1 MYKTDFVVKYHDI
14 ENELILNLHRK
25 MMRQHEL
32 EDIAE
37 KEAAAAKVAAAIL
50 EKENQIKALELLAQ
64 KQTLEEQSKSVKKKG
79 GRKKATPVVP
89 AQTVVEVVPA
99 QTVVEVVPSQTV
111 VEVVPSQTV
120 VEAPK
125 KRGRKK
131 AVKVEEPK
139 PEIKVEEIKVEVQK
153 EEPKKTESTVDDDDD
168 DDDCEDI
175 EYTMD
180 DVHLICE
187 KLYRDELLSV
197 FEVETI
203 NDPNMDAGIKR
214 VIKKMIDNTKFKQ
227 FLDEVKNELIDFSSI
242 SGTPTEIDNVRRNAE
257 YVIFITLFSQHVFYI
272 THKCI
277 CQLFTVDDVDPNL
290 LDRLKDKTIS
300 LFKKN

>member
-1 MYKTDFVVKYHDI
+1 MYKTNFVVKYHDI

-25 MMRQHEL
+25 MMKQHEL

-50 EKENQIKALELLAQ
+50 EKEKQIKALELLAQ
-64 KQTLEEQSKSVKKKG
+64 EQAKPVKKKG
-79 GRKKATPVVP
+79 GKKKAESAPNVVE
-89 AQTVVEVVPA
+89 TVVAEPI
-99 QTVVEVVPSQTV
+99 VE
-111 VEVVPSQTV
+111 E
-120 VEAPK
+120 PK

-131 AVKVEEPK
+131 AVKVETVAEP
-139 PEIKVEEIKVEVQK
+139 IKVEESVLEPVKVIQVV
-153 EEPKKTESTVDDDDD
+153 EEPKKDVKADDDD

-227 FLDEVKNELIDFSSI
+227 FLDEVKNELIDFTSV

-277 CQLFTVDDVDPNL
+277 CQLFTVDDVDPNR
-290 LDRLKDKTIS
+290 LDR
-300 LFKKN
+300 

>member
-1 MYKTDFVVKYHDI
+1 MYKTNFVVKYHDI

-25 MMRQHEL
+25 MMKQHEL

-50 EKENQIKALELLAQ
+50 EKENQIKAALEQA
-64 KQTLEEQSKSVKKKG
+64 KPVKKKG
-79 GRKKATPVVP
+79 GKKKADPVEPVQ
-89 AQTVVEVVPA
+89 AQIE
-99 QTVVEVVPSQTV
+99 E
-111 VEVVPSQTV
+111 
-120 VEAPK
+120 PK

-131 AVKVEEPK
+131 AVKVETVVEPVIE
-139 PEIKVEEIKVEVQK
+139 PVIEPVKVIQIV
-153 EEPKKTESTVDDDDD
+153 EEPKKDVKEDDDDDD

-227 FLDEVKNELIDFSSI
+227 FLDEVKNELIDFTSV

>member
-25 MMRQHEL
+25 MMKQHEL

-37 KEAAAAKVAAAIL
+37 KEAAAAAML
-50 EKENQIKALELLAQ
+50 EKEKQIKALELLAL
-64 KQTLEEQSKSVKKKG
+64 KQAEEQAEKQAKPVKKKAS
-79 GRKKATPVVP
+79 KKKVAAETAAVAT
-89 AQTVVEVVPA
+89 ATATVAVE
-99 QTVVEVVPSQTV
+99 TVAVATETV
-111 VEVVPSQTV
+111 AVATATETETV
-120 VEAPK
+120 AVK
-125 KRGRKK
+125 KKGRKK
-131 AVKVEEPK
+131 AVKVIEPMIELI
-139 PEIKVEEIKVEVQK
+139 PIVEPIL
-153 EEPKKTESTVDDDDD
+153 EPKKEANDDDDDD

-175 EYTMD
+175 EYSMD

-214 VIKKMIDNTKFKQ
+214 VINKMIDNTTFKK
-227 FLDEVKNELIDFSSI
+227 FLDEVKNELIDFTSI
-242 SGTPTEIDNVRRNAE
+242 SGNPTEIDNVRNNAE
-257 YVIFITLFSQHVFYI
+257 YVIFITLFSQHVFFI
-272 THKCI
+272 THRCI

-290 LDRLKDKTIS
+290 LDRLKDKTIG
-300 LFKKN
+300 LFKRN

>member
-1 MYKTDFVVKYHDI
+1 MYKTNFVVKYHDI

-25 MMRQHEL
+25 MMKQHEL

-50 EKENQIKALELLAQ
+50 EKEKQIKALELLAQ
-64 KQTLEEQSKSVKKKG
+64 EQTKIVEEQSKAVKKKG
-79 GRKKATPVVP
+79 GKKKTEPVS
-89 AQTVVEVVPA
+89 TVV
-99 QTVVEVVPSQTV
+99 VE
-111 VEVVPSQTV
+111 
-120 VEAPK
+120 EAPK

-131 AVKVEEPK
+131 AVKVETVLEPVK
-139 PEIKVEEIKVEVQK
+139 LEELVKLEEPVKLESIQVV
-153 EEPKKTESTVDDDDD
+153 EEPKKDVKTDDDDDDDD
-168 DDDCEDI
+168 DDDCENI

-227 FLDEVKNELIDFSSI
+227 FLDEVKNELIDFTSI
-242 SGTPTEIDNVRRNAE
+242 SGTPTEIDNVRCNAE

>member
-37 KEAAAAKVAAAIL
+37 KEAAAATIL
-50 EKENQIKALELLAQ
+50 EKEKEKEKQIKALELLAL
-64 KQTLEEQSKSVKKKG
+64 KQAEEQAKPVKKKG
-79 GRKKATPVVP
+79 GKKKVEPILKEEPV
-89 AQTVVEVVPA
+89 TVVAV
-99 QTVVEVVPSQTV
+99 TVVAVAVAEVAEPVPVPVTV
-111 VEVVPSQTV
+111 TAE
-120 VEAPK
+120 K
-125 KRGRKK
+125 KKGRKK
-131 AVKVEEPK
+131 AVKVIEPAIELI
-139 PEIKVEEIKVEVQK
+139 PVIEVVKVAKVVEKVEVVKK
-153 EEPKKTESTVDDDDD
+153 EANDDDDDD

-175 EYTMD
+175 EYSMD

-214 VIKKMIDNTKFKQ
+214 VINKMIDNTTFKQ
-227 FLDEVKNELIDFSSI
+227 FLDEVKNELIDFTSI
-242 SGTPTEIDNVRRNAE
+242 SGNPTEIDNVRNNAE
-257 YVIFITLFSQHVFYI
+257 YVIFITLFSQHVFFI

-290 LDRLKDKTIS
+290 LDRLKDKTIG
-300 LFKKN
+300 LFKRN

>member
-37 KEAAAAKVAAAIL
+37 KEAAAAKVAAELL
-50 EKENQIKALELLAQ
+50 EKEKQLKALEEAAAAAAP
-64 KQTLEEQSKSVKKKG
+64 VKKKG
-79 GRKKATPVVP
+79 GKKKAVKEETVTQEPV
-89 AQTVVEVVPA
+89 E
-99 QTVVEVVPSQTV
+99 
-111 VEVVPSQTV
+111 
-120 VEAPK
+120 PK

-131 AVKVEEPK
+131 AVKVESIPVAEPL
-139 PEIKVEEIKVEVQK
+139 PIVEPTLTVEPTI
-153 EEPKKTESTVDDDDD
+153 EEPKNEKQDDD
-168 DDDCEDI
+168 DDDCEDL

-187 KLYRDELLSV
+187 KLFRDELLSV
-197 FEVETI
+197 FGVETI

-214 VIKKMIDNTKFKQ
+214 VIEKMIDNKNFKQ
-227 FLDEVKNELIDFSSI
+227 LLEDIKHELIDFSSF
-242 SGTPTEIDNVRRNAE
+242 SGTPTEMENIRRNSE
-257 YVIFITLFSQHVFYI
+257 YLIFITLFSQHVFYI

-277 CQLFTVDDVDPNL
+277 CQLFTVGDVDPNL
-290 LDRLKDKTIS
+290 MDRLKDKTIS

>member
-25 MMRQHEL
+25 MMKQHEL

-37 KEAAAAKVAAAIL
+37 KEAAAAKVAAAML
-50 EKENQIKALELLAQ
+50 EKEKQIKALELLAQ
-64 KQTLEEQSKSVKKKG
+64 EQTKIVEEQSTPVKKKG
-79 GRKKATPVVP
+79 GKKKDVEASAT
-89 AQTVVEVVPA
+89 
-99 QTVVEVVPSQTV
+99 
-111 VEVVPSQTV
+111 

-131 AVKVEEPK
+131 AVKAEEPAPVVIK
-139 PEIKVEEIKVEVQK
+139 EPEPVSVVIK
-153 EEPKKTESTVDDDDD
+153 EPENDEDDD
-168 DDDCEDI
+168 DDDCENI

-227 FLDEVKNELIDFSSI
+227 FLDEVKNELIDFTSI
-242 SGTPTEIDNVRRNAE
+242 SGTPTEIDNVRCNAE

>member
-1 MYKTDFVVKYHDI
+1 MYKTNFVVKYHDI

-25 MMRQHEL
+25 MMKQHEL

-50 EKENQIKALELLAQ
+50 EKEKQIKALELLAQ
-64 KQTLEEQSKSVKKKG
+64 EQAEEQAKPVKKKG
-79 GRKKATPVVP
+79 GKKKAEPVEPVS
-89 AQTVVEVVPA
+89 TE
-99 QTVVEVVPSQTV
+99 E
-111 VEVVPSQTV
+111 
-120 VEAPK
+120 PK

-131 AVKVEEPK
+131 AVKVEPVQVQALTVEEPV
-139 PEIKVEEIKVEVQK
+139 KVEAIQVI
-153 EEPKKTESTVDDDDD
+153 EEPKKDVKPDDDDDD

-175 EYTMD
+175 EYSMD

-214 VIKKMIDNTKFKQ
+214 VIKKMIDNIKFKQ

>member
-32 EDIAE
+32 EDLAE
-37 KEAAAAKVAAAIL
+37 KEAAAAKAAAIL
-50 EKENQIKALELLAQ
+50 EKENQIKALEEQAK
-64 KQTLEEQSKSVKKKG
+64 KQLEEQAKPVKKKG
-79 GRKKATPVVP
+79 GKKKAEPVLNI
-89 AQTVVEVVPA
+89 VE
-99 QTVVEVVPSQTV
+99 
-111 VEVVPSQTV
+111 
-120 VEAPK
+120 EAPK

-131 AVKVEEPK
+131 ATKAEEPVIKIEEVVKTEEPK
-139 PEIKVEEIKVEVQK
+139 IENL
-153 EEPKKTESTVDDDDD
+153 KKDANDDDDDDD
-168 DDDCEDI
+168 DDDCEDL
-175 EYTMD
+175 EYSMD

-214 VIKKMIDNTKFKQ
+214 VIEKMIDNKNFKQ
-227 FLDEVKNELIDFSSI
+227 LLDDIKHELIEFSNP
-242 SGTPTEIDNVRRNAE
+242 SGTPEELENIRRNLE
-257 YVIFITLFSQHVFYI
+257 YLIFITLFSQQVFYI

-290 LDRLKDKTIS
+290 IDRLKDKTIG

>member
-37 KEAAAAKVAAAIL
+37 KEAAAATIL
-50 EKENQIKALELLAQ
+50 EKEKEKQIKALELLAL
-64 KQTLEEQSKSVKKKG
+64 KQAEEQAKPVKKKG
-79 GRKKATPVVP
+79 GKKKVEPILKEEPVTTVAVSVEP
-89 AQTVVEVVPA
+89 VAVSVAVAPVTATVV
-99 QTVVEVVPSQTV
+99 VE
-111 VEVVPSQTV
+111 
-120 VEAPK
+120 K
-125 KRGRKK
+125 KKGRKK
-131 AVKVEEPK
+131 AVKVIEPAIELIPVIEVAK
-139 PEIKVEEIKVEVQK
+139 VVEVVEEK
-153 EEPKKTESTVDDDDD
+153 PKKEANDADDDDD

-175 EYTMD
+175 EYSMD

-214 VIKKMIDNTKFKQ
+214 VINKMIDNTTFKQ
-227 FLDEVKNELIDFSSI
+227 FLDEVKNELIDFTSI
-242 SGTPTEIDNVRRNAE
+242 SGNPTEIDNVRNNAE
-257 YVIFITLFSQHVFYI
+257 YVIFITLFSQHVFFI

-290 LDRLKDKTIS
+290 LDRLKDKTIG
-300 LFKKN
+300 LFKRN

>member
-32 EDIAE
+32 EDLAE
-37 KEAAAAKVAAAIL
+37 KEAAAAKAAAIL
-50 EKENQIKALELLAQ
+50 EKENQIKALEEQAK
-64 KQTLEEQSKSVKKKG
+64 KQLEEQSNSVKKKG
-79 GRKKATPVVP
+79 GRKKAEPVLNI
-89 AQTVVEVVPA
+89 VE
-99 QTVVEVVPSQTV
+99 
-111 VEVVPSQTV
+111 
-120 VEAPK
+120 EAPK

-131 AVKVEEPK
+131 ATKAEEPV
-139 PEIKVEEIKVEVQK
+139 IKIEEVVKTEETKLEVK
-153 EEPKKTESTVDDDDD
+153 EEPKKDANDTNDANDDD
-168 DDDCEDI
+168 DDDCEDL

-214 VIKKMIDNTKFKQ
+214 VIEKMIDNKNFKQ
-227 FLDEVKNELIDFSSI
+227 LLDDIKHELIEFSNP
-242 SGTPTEIDNVRRNAE
+242 SGTPEELENIRRNLE
-257 YVIFITLFSQHVFYI
+257 YLIFITLFSQQVFYI

-290 LDRLKDKTIS
+290 IDRLKDKTIG

>member
-37 KEAAAAKVAAAIL
+37 KEAAAAAML
-50 EKENQIKALELLAQ
+50 EKEKQIKALELLAL
-64 KQTLEEQSKSVKKKG
+64 KQAEKQAEELAKPVKKKAS
-79 GRKKATPVVP
+79 KKKVAAETVVVETAATE
-89 AQTVVEVVPA
+89 TVVE
-99 QTVVEVVPSQTV
+99 
-111 VEVVPSQTV
+111 
-120 VEAPK
+120 K
-125 KRGRKK
+125 KKGRKK
-131 AVKVEEPK
+131 AVKVIEPAIELI
-139 PEIKVEEIKVEVQK
+139 PIVESILEPVVEPIL
-153 EEPKKTESTVDDDDD
+153 EPKKEANDDDDDDDD
-168 DDDCEDI
+168 DDDCESI
-175 EYTMD
+175 EYSMD

-214 VIKKMIDNTKFKQ
+214 VINKMIDNTTFKK
-227 FLDEVKNELIDFSSI
+227 FLDEVKNELIDFTSI
-242 SGTPTEIDNVRRNAE
+242 SGNPTEIDNVRNNAE
-257 YVIFITLFSQHVFYI
+257 YVIFITLFSQHVFFI
-272 THKCI
+272 THRCI

-290 LDRLKDKTIS
+290 LDRLKDKTIG
-300 LFKKN
+300 LFKRN

>member
-37 KEAAAAKVAAAIL
+37 KEAAAAKVAADLL
-50 EKENQIKALELLAQ
+50 EKEKQLKALEEAAAA
-64 KQTLEEQSKSVKKKG
+64 TAPVKKKG
-79 GRKKATPVVP
+79 GKKKAVKEETVTQEP
-89 AQTVVEVVPA
+89 AEG
-99 QTVVEVVPSQTV
+99 
-111 VEVVPSQTV
+111 
-120 VEAPK
+120 PK

-131 AVKVEEPK
+131 AVKVEPSPVVEPI
-139 PEIKVEEIKVEVQK
+139 PVVEPTPTVEEQK
-153 EEPKKTESTVDDDDD
+153 KEKQDDEDD
-168 DDDCEDI
+168 DDDCEDL

-187 KLYRDELLSV
+187 KLFRDELLSV
-197 FEVETI
+197 FGVETI

-214 VIKKMIDNTKFKQ
+214 VIEKMIDNKNFKQ
-227 FLDEVKNELIDFSSI
+227 LLEDIKHELIDFSSF
-242 SGTPTEIDNVRRNAE
+242 SGTPTEMENIRRNSE
-257 YVIFITLFSQHVFYI
+257 YLIFITLFSQHVFYI

-277 CQLFTVDDVDPNL
+277 CQLFTVGDVDPNL
-290 LDRLKDKTIS
+290 MDRLKDKTIS
-300 LFKKN
+300 LFRKN

>member
-1 MYKTDFVVKYHDI
+1 MYKTNFVVKYHDI

-25 MMRQHEL
+25 MMKQHEL

-37 KEAAAAKVAAAIL
+37 KEAAAAKLAAAIL
-50 EKENQIKALELLAQ
+50 EKENKIKALELLAQ
-64 KQTLEEQSKSVKKKG
+64 EQAAAAVEQAKPVKKKG
-79 GRKKATPVVP
+79 GRKKAEPIP
-89 AQTVVEVVPA
+89 TVEAVIS
-99 QTVVEVVPSQTV
+99 T
-111 VEVVPSQTV
+111 

-131 AVKVEEPK
+131 AVKVEPVVTIPIVVKEPEPEPK
-139 PEIKVEEIKVEVQK
+139 PLP
-153 EEPKKTESTVDDDDD
+153 EPKKEDNAEDDDD

-214 VIKKMIDNTKFKQ
+214 VIQKMIDNTKFKQ
-227 FLDEVKNELIDFSSI
+227 FLDEVKHELIDFSSI

-290 LDRLKDKTIS
+290 MDRLKDKTIS

>member
-1 MYKTDFVVKYHDI
+1 MYKTNFVVKYHDI

-25 MMRQHEL
+25 MMKQHEL

-64 KQTLEEQSKSVKKKG
+64 EQAKPVKKKG
-79 GRKKATPVVP
+79 GKKKAEPVTVE
-89 AQTVVEVVPA
+89 ASTVV
-99 QTVVEVVPSQTV
+99 VE
-111 VEVVPSQTV
+111 E
-120 VEAPK
+120 PK

-131 AVKVEEPK
+131 AVKVVEPV
-139 PEIKVEEIKVEVQK
+139 KVEEPVKVVEPVIEPVKVIQVV
-153 EEPKKTESTVDDDDD
+153 EEPKKDVKSADDDDDDD

-227 FLDEVKNELIDFSSI
+227 FLDEVKNELIDFTSV

>member
-37 KEAAAAKVAAAIL
+37 KEAAAAAML
-50 EKENQIKALELLAQ
+50 EKEKQIKALELLAL
-64 KQTLEEQSKSVKKKG
+64 KQAEEQAEKQAKPVKKKAS
-79 GRKKATPVVP
+79 KKKVAAETVAVETAATE
-89 AQTVVEVVPA
+89 TVAV
-99 QTVVEVVPSQTV
+99 
-111 VEVVPSQTV
+111 
-120 VEAPK
+120 K
-125 KRGRKK
+125 KKGRKK
-131 AVKVEEPK
+131 AVKVIEPMIELI
-139 PEIKVEEIKVEVQK
+139 PIVEPIL
-153 EEPKKTESTVDDDDD
+153 EPKKEANDDDDDDDD
-168 DDDCEDI
+168 DDDCESI
-175 EYTMD
+175 EYSMD

-214 VIKKMIDNTKFKQ
+214 VINKMIDNTTFKK
-227 FLDEVKNELIDFSSI
+227 FLDEVKNELIDFTSI
-242 SGTPTEIDNVRRNAE
+242 SGNPTEIDNVRNNAE
-257 YVIFITLFSQHVFYI
+257 YVIFITLFSQHVFFI
-272 THKCI
+272 THRCI

-290 LDRLKDKTIS
+290 LDRLKDKTIG
-300 LFKKN
+300 LFKRN

>member
-37 KEAAAAKVAAAIL
+37 KQAAAAKVAADLL
-50 EKENQIKALELLAQ
+50 EKEKQLKALEEAAAAAAAP
-64 KQTLEEQSKSVKKKG
+64 VKKKAS
-79 GRKKATPVVP
+79 RKKATKEEPVV
-89 AQTVVEVVPA
+89 QTQDVSVE
-99 QTVVEVVPSQTV
+99 E
-111 VEVVPSQTV
+111 
-120 VEAPK
+120 PK

-131 AVKVEEPK
+131 AVKVEPLPMPIVEHLPVVEPL
-139 PEIKVEEIKVEVQK
+139 PLPTV
-153 EEPKKTESTVDDDDD
+153 EEPKKEKQDDNDND
-168 DDDCEDI
+168 DDDCEDL

-187 KLYRDELLSV
+187 KLFRDELLSV
-197 FEVETI
+197 FGVETI

-214 VIKKMIDNTKFKQ
+214 VIEKMIDNKNFKQ
-227 FLDEVKNELIDFSSI
+227 LLDDIKHELIDFSNF
-242 SGTPTEIDNVRRNAE
+242 SGTPTQMENIRRNSE
-257 YVIFITLFSQHVFYI
+257 YLIFITLFSQHVFYI

-277 CQLFTVDDVDPNL
+277 CQLFTLDDVDPNL
-290 LDRLKDKTIS
+290 MDRLKDKTIS

>member
-32 EDIAE
+32 EDLAE
-37 KEAAAAKVAAAIL
+37 KEAAAAKAAAIL
-50 EKENQIKALELLAQ
+50 EKENQIKALEEQAK
-64 KQTLEEQSKSVKKKG
+64 KQLEEQAKPVKKKG
-79 GRKKATPVVP
+79 GKKKAEPVLNI
-89 AQTVVEVVPA
+89 VE
-99 QTVVEVVPSQTV
+99 
-111 VEVVPSQTV
+111 
-120 VEAPK
+120 EAPK

-131 AVKVEEPK
+131 ATKAEEPVIKIEEVVKTEEPK
-139 PEIKVEEIKVEVQK
+139 IEN
-153 EEPKKTESTVDDDDD
+153 PKKNANDDDDDD
-168 DDDCEDI
+168 DDDCEDL
-175 EYTMD
+175 EYSMD

-214 VIKKMIDNTKFKQ
+214 VIEKMIDNKNFKQ
-227 FLDEVKNELIDFSSI
+227 LLDDIKHELIEFSNP
-242 SGTPTEIDNVRRNAE
+242 SGTPEELENIRRNLE
-257 YVIFITLFSQHVFYI
+257 YLIFITLFSQQVFYI

-290 LDRLKDKTIS
+290 IDRLKDKTIG

>member
-37 KEAAAAKVAAAIL
+37 KEAAAAKVAADLL
-50 EKENQIKALELLAQ
+50 EKEKQLKALEEAAAAVAP
-64 KQTLEEQSKSVKKKG
+64 VKKKG
-79 GRKKATPVVP
+79 GKKKAVKEETITQEP
-89 AQTVVEVVPA
+89 AEG
-99 QTVVEVVPSQTV
+99 
-111 VEVVPSQTV
+111 
-120 VEAPK
+120 PK

-131 AVKVEEPK
+131 AVKVEPLPVVEPLSL
-139 PEIKVEEIKVEVQK
+139 PVVEPTLTVEPTV
-153 EEPKKTESTVDDDDD
+153 EEPKKEKQDDDDD
-168 DDDCEDI
+168 DDDCEDL

-180 DVHLICE
+180 DVHVICE
-187 KLYRDELLSV
+187 KLFRDELLSV
-197 FEVETI
+197 FGVETI

-214 VIKKMIDNTKFKQ
+214 VIEKMIDNKNFKQ
-227 FLDEVKNELIDFSSI
+227 LLEDIKHELIDFSSF
-242 SGTPTEIDNVRRNAE
+242 SGTPTEMENIRRNSE
-257 YVIFITLFSQHVFYI
+257 YLIFITLFSQHVFYI

-277 CQLFTVDDVDPNL
+277 CQLFTVGDVDPNL
-290 LDRLKDKTIS
+290 MDRLKDKTIS

>member
-37 KEAAAAKVAAAIL
+37 KQAAAAKVAADLL
-50 EKENQIKALELLAQ
+50 EKEKQLKALEEAAAAAAAP
-64 KQTLEEQSKSVKKKG
+64 VKKKA
-79 GRKKATPVVP
+79 GRKKATKEEPVV
-89 AQTVVEVVPA
+89 QTQDVSVE
-99 QTVVEVVPSQTV
+99 E
-111 VEVVPSQTV
+111 
-120 VEAPK
+120 PK

-131 AVKVEEPK
+131 AVKVEPLPMPIVEHLPVVEPL
-139 PEIKVEEIKVEVQK
+139 PLPTV
-153 EEPKKTESTVDDDDD
+153 EEPKKEKQDDNDND
-168 DDDCEDI
+168 DDDCEDL

-187 KLYRDELLSV
+187 KLFRDELLSV
-197 FEVETI
+197 FGVETI

-214 VIKKMIDNTKFKQ
+214 VIEKMIDNKNFKQ
-227 FLDEVKNELIDFSSI
+227 LLDDIKHELIDFSNF
-242 SGTPTEIDNVRRNAE
+242 SGTPTQMENIRRNSE
-257 YVIFITLFSQHVFYI
+257 YLIFITLFSQHVFYI

-277 CQLFTVDDVDPNL
+277 CQLFTLDDVDPNL
-290 LDRLKDKTIS
+290 MDRLKDKTIS

>member
-37 KEAAAAKVAAAIL
+37 KEAAAAAML
-50 EKENQIKALELLAQ
+50 EKEKQIKALELLAL
-64 KQTLEEQSKSVKKKG
+64 KQAEKQAEELAKPVKKKAS
-79 GRKKATPVVP
+79 KKKVAAETVVVETAATE
-89 AQTVVEVVPA
+89 TVVE
-99 QTVVEVVPSQTV
+99 
-111 VEVVPSQTV
+111 
-120 VEAPK
+120 K
-125 KRGRKK
+125 KKGRKK
-131 AVKVEEPK
+131 AVKVIEPAIELI
-139 PEIKVEEIKVEVQK
+139 PIVESILEPVVEPIL
-153 EEPKKTESTVDDDDD
+153 EPKKEANDDDDDD
-168 DDDCEDI
+168 DDDCESI
-175 EYTMD
+175 EYSMD

-214 VIKKMIDNTKFKQ
+214 VINKMIDNTTFKK
-227 FLDEVKNELIDFSSI
+227 FLDEVKNELIDFTSI
-242 SGTPTEIDNVRRNAE
+242 SGNPTEIDNVRNNAE
-257 YVIFITLFSQHVFYI
+257 YVIFITLFSQHVFFI
-272 THKCI
+272 THRCI

-290 LDRLKDKTIS
+290 LDRLKDKTIG
-300 LFKKN
+300 LFKRN